1 MIRILVVELRRFAW
15 RRSFR
20 FFGLLALGGIALAAT
35 IVFFT
40 SRPTAQSAV
49 VAGDPVQ
56 QMVDECARSMDG
68 AAPPQGYGSVEEFC
82 VDMAVS
88 NTESFDPRFRLTSL
102 TDIFGG
108 TSVPLIILGLA
119 FGASF
124 IGAEWHA
131 GTITPLL
138 TWSPRRTPVLVGK
151 VVAAMIGVFLSAIA
165 LQTILGLVLWF
176 VAAVRGTTEG
186 VDLAWLGDTAAVA
199 ARGAIIASLMATL
212 GFAIASVAR
221 NTTIALIIGFVYF
234 AVGEALIRGLKPGW
248 QPWLIGD
255 NAAAFVV
262 ADPTQI
268 FMAGGARSTLTALL
282 VVVGYAA
289 AATAAAAAWF
299 QARDVT

>member
-1 MIRILVVELRRFAW
+1 MMRILAVEIKRFIW

-40 SRPTAQSAV
+40 AEQSA
-49 VAGDPVQ
+49 
-56 QMVDECARSMDG
+56 DG
-68 AAPPQGYGSVEEFC
+68 AAIAAQTRQQSIDDCIRFMPDEQLPPEYETAEEFC
-82 VDMAVS
+82 AEMAPPIDDL
-88 NTESFDPRFRLTSL
+88 DPRFRLTTL

-108 TSVPLIILGLA
+108 TSIPLIILGLA

-138 TWSPRRTPVLVGK
+138 TWAPSRVPVLVGK
-151 VVAAMIGVFLSAIA
+151 VVAAMIGVFVSAVA
-165 LQTILGLVLWF
+165 LQTILGLALWF

-186 VDLAWLGDTAAVA
+186 ADLAWLGDTAAVA

-282 VVVGYAA
+282 VVVAYSA
-289 AATAAAAAWF
+289 AATAGAAAWF
-299 QARDVT
+299 RARDVT